1 MAQQAITANLESI
14 ERASQQNL
22 MSKVLYVLRR
32 WPVFPIFIIVTL
44 VVSAVFAPFI
54 APNEPIKQDLRAKTD
69 APFWYETCGTKL
81 NPVNNSEVPE
91 VPWLDRCKQTG
102 ENFYPLGADPLG
114 RGLLTRIIYG
124 ARVSLVLAAV
134 AIVVGT
140 LVGTVLGLSAG
151 YFGGVIDELI
161 MRLTDIA
168 TAIPYLLLA
177 LIIVTVL
184 GQKVFINGDVI
195 VLVLALASWPGIV
208 RLVRGQCLQLKALDY
223 VALAQIAGAS
233 TLRVMYRHILPG
245 VTNTIVVATTLQ
257 VGSIILAESILSFL
271 GAGVP
276 PPTPSW
282 GSMVADGRDYL
293 SSAWWVAFFPGMAI
307 FLTVLAF
314 NFIGDWL
321 RDRWD
326 PRLRQL

>member
-1 MAQQAITANLESI
+1 MAQAATANLENI
-14 ERASQQNL
+14 ERATNQSFV
-22 MSKVLYVLRR
+22 SKVLYVLRR

-69 APFWYETCGTKL
+69 APFWYETCGTKQ

-91 VPWLDRCKQTG
+91 VPWLDKCRQTG
-102 ENFYPLGADPLG
+102 ENFYLLGADPLG

-151 YFGGVIDELI
+151 YFGGILDELI
-161 MRLTDIA
+161 MRLTDVA

-177 LIIVTVL
+177 LIIVIVL
-184 GQKVFINGDVI
+184 GQKVLINGDVI

-208 RLVRGQCLQLKALDY
+208 RLVRGQTLQLKSLDY

-233 TLRVMYRHILPG
+233 TFRIMYRHILPG

-276 PPTPSW
+276 PPTPTW

>member
-1 MAQQAITANLESI
+1 M
-14 ERASQQNL
+14 
-22 MSKVLYVLRR
+22 
-32 WPVFPIFIIVTL
+32 IIIGAL
-44 VVSAVFAPFI
+44 ILCAAFAPLL
-54 APNEPIKQDLRAKTD
+54 APNDPERNNLRARTD
-69 APFWYETCGTKL
+69 APFWYAECDGEAFPPQK
-81 NPVNNSEVPE
+81 
-91 VPWLDRCKQTG
+91 PWLNACRQTG
-102 ENFYPLGADPLG
+102 EHFYPLGADPLG

-124 ARVSLVLAAV
+124 SRVSLRLAAV
-134 AIVVGT
+134 AII
-140 LVGTVLGLSAG
+140 VGTVIGTCFGLSAG
-151 YFGGVIDELI
+151 YFGGIADELI

-177 LIIVTVL
+177 LIIVIVF
-184 GQKVFINGDVI
+184 GQEEYVI
-195 VLVLALASWPGIV
+195 IGVLALASWPGIV
-208 RLVRGQCLQLKALDY
+208 RLVRGQTLQLKSLDY
-223 VALAQIAGAS
+223 VALARVAGAS
-233 TLRVMYRHILPG
+233 QFRIMYRHILPG
-245 VTNTIVVATTLQ
+245 VSNTIVVATTLQ

-293 SSAWWVAFFPGMAI
+293 NSAWWVAFFPGMAI

>member
-1 MAQQAITANLESI
+1 MAQAATANLESI
-14 ERASQQNL
+14 ERATNQTFI
-22 MSKVLYVLRR
+22 SKVLYVLRR

-44 VVSAVFAPFI
+44 IVSAVFAPII

-69 APFWYETCGTKL
+69 APFWYETCGTKQ
-81 NPVNNSEVPE
+81 NPINNSEVPE
-91 VPWLDRCKQTG
+91 VPWLDKCKQTG

-151 YFGGVIDELI
+151 YFGGVLDELI

-208 RLVRGQCLQLKALDY
+208 RLVRGQCLQLKSLDY

-233 TLRVMYRHILPG
+233 TLRIMYRHILPG

-276 PPTPSW
+276 PPTPTW

>member
-1 MAQQAITANLESI
+1 MAQALAANLESI
-14 ERASQQNL
+14 ERASHQTFV
-22 MSKVLYVLRR
+22 SKVLYVLRR
-32 WPVFPIFIIVTL
+32 WPVFHIFIIVTL
-44 VVSAVFAPFI
+44 VVSAVFAPFV

-69 APFWYETCGTKL
+69 APFWYEECGTKQ
-81 NPVNNSEVPE
+81 NPINNNEVPE
-91 VPWLDRCKQTG
+91 VPWLDKCRQTG

-140 LVGTVLGLSAG
+140 LIGTVLGLSAG

-233 TLRVMYRHILPG
+233 TSRILYRHILPG

-276 PPTPSW
+276 PPTPTW
-282 GSMVADGRDYL
+282 GADVAFGRDYL
-293 SSAWWVAFFPGMAI
+293 GSAWWVAFFPGMAI

>member
-1 MAQQAITANLESI
+1 MAQATANLANI
-14 ERASQQNL
+14 ERASNQTL
-22 MSKVLYVLRR
+22 FRKTLYVLRR
-32 WPVFPIFIIVTL
+32 WPVFPIFIIAALIVC
-44 VVSAVFAPFI
+44 AVFAPLI
-54 APNEPIKQDLRAKTD
+54 SPNDPIKQDLRAKTD
-69 APFWYETCGTKL
+69 APAWYPTCGTKI
-81 NPVNNSEVPE
+81 NPVNGSEVKE
-91 VPWLDRCKQTG
+91 VPWLDSCRQTG
-102 ENFYPLGADPLG
+102 ENFYVMGADPLG

-124 ARVSLVLAAV
+124 SRVSLRLAAV
-134 AIVVGT
+134 AIIVGTVVGT
-140 LVGTVLGLSAG
+140 TLGLSAG
-151 YFGGVIDELI
+151 YFGGIIDELI

-177 LIIVTVL
+177 LIIVIVF
-184 GQKVFINGDVI
+184 GQEEYVI
-195 VLVLALASWPGIV
+195 IGVLALASWPGIV
-208 RLVRGQCLQLKALDY
+208 RLVRGQTLQLKNLDY
-223 VALAQIAGAS
+223 VALASVAGAS
-233 TLRVMYRHILPG
+233 TPRIMYRHILPG

-293 SSAWWVAFFPGMAI
+293 GSAWWVAFFPGMAI

-326 PRLRQL
+326 PRLRQI

>member
-1 MAQQAITANLESI
+1 MAQATANLTDI
-14 ERASQQNL
+14 QRANRQDLLSRF
-22 MSKVLYVLRR
+22 LYVLRR
-32 WPVFPIFIIVTL
+32 WPIFPIFIILTL
-44 VVSAVFAPFI
+44 IVSAVFAPFVS
-54 APNEPIKQDLRAKTD
+54 PNDPVKQDLRAKTD
-69 APFWYETCGTKL
+69 APFWYPACGTKT
-81 NPVNNSEVPE
+81 NPINGNETKE
-91 VPWLDRCKQTG
+91 VPWLDSCRQTG
-102 ENFYPLGADPLG
+102 DNFYILGADPLG

-124 ARVSLVLAAV
+124 SRVSLRLAAV
-134 AIVVGT
+134 AIIVGTVVGT
-140 LVGTVLGLSAG
+140 SLGLSAG
-151 YFGGVIDELI
+151 YFGGIIDELI

-177 LIIVTVL
+177 LIIVIVF
-184 GQKVFINGDVI
+184 GQEEYVI
-195 VLVLALASWPGIV
+195 VGVLALASWPGIV
-208 RLVRGQCLQLKALDY
+208 RLVRGQTLQLKSLDY
-223 VALAQIAGAS
+223 VSLAMIAGAS
-233 TLRVMYRHILPG
+233 TPRIMYRHILPG

-282 GSMVADGRDYL
+282 GSMVSDGRDYL

>member
-1 MAQQAITANLESI
+1 MAQATANLANI
-14 ERASQQNL
+14 ERAANQTL
-22 MSKVLYVLRR
+22 FRKTLYVLRR
-32 WPVFPIFIIVTL
+32 WPVFPIFIIATL
-44 VVSAVFAPFI
+44 IVCAVFAPLI
-54 APNEPIKQDLRAKTD
+54 SPNDPIKQDLRAKTD
-69 APFWYETCGTKL
+69 APAWYPTCGTKI
-81 NPVNNSEVPE
+81 NPVNGSEVKE
-91 VPWLDRCKQTG
+91 VPWLDSCRQTG
-102 ENFYPLGADPLG
+102 DNFYALGADPLG

-124 ARVSLVLAAV
+124 SRVSLRLAAV
-134 AIVVGT
+134 AIIVGTVVGT
-140 LVGTVLGLSAG
+140 TLGLSAG
-151 YFGGVIDELI
+151 YFGGIIDELI

-177 LIIVTVL
+177 LIIVIVF
-184 GQKVFINGDVI
+184 GQEEYVI
-195 VLVLALASWPGIV
+195 IGVLALASWPGIV
-208 RLVRGQCLQLKALDY
+208 RLVRGQTLQLKNLDY
-223 VALAQIAGAS
+223 VALASVAGAS
-233 TLRVMYRHILPG
+233 TPRIMYRHILPG

-293 SSAWWVAFFPGMAI
+293 GSAWWVAFFPGMAI

-326 PRLRQL
+326 PRLRQI